1 MYFIAGV
8 GIASLFDGDKLV
20 ATANTLIDSGITI
33 RTTLEDIRR
42 GQGNKLL
49 GRYGHD
55 SQFSLKL
62 TDAMFNLEYIAMNTG
77 SEVELGGDCVI
88 NEQLKSSDSG
98 EITLTHTAVPFFGSA
113 VKAYAKL
120 AGTSVSYQAYDV
132 AGGKIVGLENS
143 KEYCVRYMYNN
154 DYATRIVVNSDFIPK
169 TLSVILEANLY
180 SGGSCDDTDNATI
193 AGKIIIKVYRYMLNG
208 SQEIAMTATGAAQTS
223 LEGMALSYGCNGCD
237 NNGAYA
243 EIIQILANAGDDMFD
258 SIVIEDAERTA
269 KAGDKLPLVVYACP
283 KEGAPIR
290 LKNDQ
295 FTVPTGSGFTYAD
308 GYITIA
314 SGATDP
320 VTVTVTAFD
329 KTADL
334 NITING

>member
-8 GIASLFDGDKLV
+8 GNASLFDGDKLV

-49 GRYGHD
+49 GRYSHD

-77 SEVELGGDCVI
+77 SEVELGGGCII
-88 NEQLKSSDSG
+88 NEQLKSSASG

-132 AGGKIVGLENS
+132 AEGKIVGLENS

-154 DYATRIVVNSDFIPK
+154 DYATRIVINSDFIPK

-193 AGKIIIKVYRYMLNG
+193 KELAYSTFSNVYIYALLAAAKVMRSADRDVRDMWEKAEKMRKALVGVCYTYTNIIL
-208 SQEIAMTATGAAQTS
+208 
-223 LEGMALSYGCNGCD
+223 
-237 NNGAYA
+237 
-243 EIIQILANAGDDMFD
+243 
-258 SIVIEDAERTA
+258 
-269 KAGDKLPLVVYACP
+269 
-283 KEGAPIR
+283 
-290 LKNDQ
+290 
-295 FTVPTGSGFTYAD
+295 
-308 GYITIA
+308 
-314 SGATDP
+314 
-320 VTVTVTAFD
+320 
-329 KTADL
+329 
-334 NITING
+334 